1 VKVIL
6 CSASFAWE
14 TDGVTTAALLDLERP
29 SVASSSS
36 RPLAP
41 ARCSARRAAGLT
53 PSLSVSAF
61 GVSHIENTRPRFP
74 HRELRPHR
82 ALRYSFPQVM
92 SGANY
97 DRDRKWCRATVF
109 TQTDPLPM
117 GPGSVFESSYVYAYD
132 NPLKFVDP
140 DGRRGKP
147 AGAPTLAVINPGQQM
162 ASAIGEDQTSW
173 SEGDTGNSSYCKT
186 PFPSRTRLCRAYVR
200 ASASA
205 VLAVRDVQQG
215 NIKNALRHCL
225 WSCLLTAQVGWSGAY
240 KFLASHEGEEYSDT
254 KPEVQAWRDKSRAYP
269 ALDLA
274 AESAID
280 WNNNYVGK
288 RHGESSSGYILYD
301 SLVGT
306 AIQKCEQ
313 SLAAGELDL
322 RSKQG

>member
-1 VKVIL
+1 
-6 CSASFAWE
+6 
-14 TDGVTTAALLDLERP
+14 
-29 SVASSSS
+29 
-36 RPLAP
+36 
-41 ARCSARRAAGLT
+41 
-53 PSLSVSAF
+53 
-61 GVSHIENTRPRFP
+61 
-74 HRELRPHR
+74 
-82 ALRYSFPQVM
+82 
-92 SGANY
+92 
-97 DRDRKWCRATVF
+97 
-109 TQTDPLPM
+109 M
-117 GPGSVFESSYVYAYD
+117 GPGTAFESSYVHAYD

-147 AGAPTLAVINPGQQM
+147 AGGPTLAVINPAPQI
-162 ASAIGEDQTSW
+162 AKAIGEDQTSW

-240 KFLASHEGEEYSDT
+240 KFLASHEGVYPDT
-254 KPEVQAWRDKSRAYP
+254 RTEVREWRDRSRSYAVF
-269 ALDLA
+269 DEA

-288 RHGESSSGYILYD
+288 RHGESSGGYILYD

-306 AIQKCEQ
+306 AISKCEQ
-313 SLAAGELDL
+313 SLASGELDL